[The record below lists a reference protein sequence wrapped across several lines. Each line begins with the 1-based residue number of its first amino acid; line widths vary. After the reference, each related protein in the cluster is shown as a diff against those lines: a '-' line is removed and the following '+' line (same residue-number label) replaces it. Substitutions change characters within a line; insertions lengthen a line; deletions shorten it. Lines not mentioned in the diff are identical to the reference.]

1 MGHLKVTISSLNSP
15 HNPSFTGDNL
25 GCKTRVLSGG
35 GRMLYCDYFLHAEA
49 SERPGT
55 FMDSFNPIRPISF
68 NELKFCYVSIY
79 CCEWVVIPFP
89 IEVHKQDPF
98 LTQNTHS
105 MTLPAKS
112 CFLNFLLPTDLTEL
126 PLKIRFRVRMVSLCF
141 ITCDNGDRHFQLQ
154 TALCVSINNLAT
166 HYTSVLECPS
176 S

>member
-1 MGHLKVTISSLNSP
+1 
-15 HNPSFTGDNL
+15 
-25 GCKTRVLSGG
+25 
-35 GRMLYCDYFLHAEA
+35 
-49 SERPGT
+49 
-55 FMDSFNPIRPISF
+55 
-68 NELKFCYVSIY
+68 
-79 CCEWVVIPFP
+79 
-89 IEVHKQDPF
+89 
-98 LTQNTHS
+98 

-176 S
+176 SQMIAYYCQLSTLIALQFPCCDEVIFKGVIEGLLLQETCQQCHMLLLKYLAQFPSVFSSTVQLLNT